1 MARRLEIAQLNRGNL
16 GDALTA
22 EREAETATVSLAL
35 AGPGIGRG
43 VTEEKLAEMRM
54 CPVLVRKGI
63 GPSSQNRSS
72 WGTVGHYEMLAQA
85 VEEHLGYLH
94 YDFEW
99 SHRHCVGQV
108 R

>member
-22 EREAETATVSLAL
+22 ENETETATVSLVL

-43 VTEEKLAEMRM
+43 VTEGKLAEMWM

-63 GPSSQNRSS
+63 DPSSQNRSS
-72 WGTVGHYEMLAQA
+72 WATVGH
-85 VEEHLGYLH
+85 
-94 YDFEW
+94 
-99 SHRHCVGQV
+99 
-108 R
+108 